1 MILDL
6 FGIFNKCWNN
16 FLVILLFIYRLSI
29 LNIIGYDGILDID
42 GWKFIINLCYL
53 RSIKYCILIII

>member
-16 FLVILLFIYRLSI
+16 ILVILLFIFRFSI

-42 GWKFIINLCYL
+42 GWKFIIKICYL
-53 RSIKYCILIII
+53 RSI